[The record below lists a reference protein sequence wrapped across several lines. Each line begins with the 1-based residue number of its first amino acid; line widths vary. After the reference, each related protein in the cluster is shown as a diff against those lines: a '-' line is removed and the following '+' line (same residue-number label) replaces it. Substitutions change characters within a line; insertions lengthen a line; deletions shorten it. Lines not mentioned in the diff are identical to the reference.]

1 MGKIIVRYYRKKRV
15 PEGCVV
21 GVVDGG
27 SYKLGWSLYHKKLE
41 KMAGKTFT
49 KKMARGIATNRV
61 HCDRYGSTIIPQS
74 LEYTANI
81 VITQCEK
88 YITGGNENGSR
99 SKGKDNSDTVK
110 D

>member
-1 MGKIIVRYYRKKRV
+1 MEKIIIRYYRKKRV
-15 PEGCVV
+15 PKGCVV
-21 GVVDGG
+21 GIVDGG
-27 SYKLGWSLYHKKLE
+27 SYKLGWSLYHKRLE
-41 KMAGKTFT
+41 KIAKKPFT
-49 KKMARGIATNRV
+49 KKMARRIATNKV
-61 HCDRYGSTIIPQS
+61 HCDRFDSIMIPQS

-88 YITGGNENGSR
+88 YIFGGNENGSR